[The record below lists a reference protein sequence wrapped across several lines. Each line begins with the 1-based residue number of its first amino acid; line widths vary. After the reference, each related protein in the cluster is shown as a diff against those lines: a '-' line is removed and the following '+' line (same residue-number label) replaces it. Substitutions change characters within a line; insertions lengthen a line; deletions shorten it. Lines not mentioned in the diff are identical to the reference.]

1 MSPILFHVHIMWVG
15 RDVPR
20 ILSTFDA
27 IYYAVHLVE
36 SREIPEYTGTG
47 SKA

>member
-20 ILSTFDA
+20 ILSTFGA
-27 IYYAVHLVE
+27 IYAVHLVE
-36 SREIPEYTGTG
+36 SRETPEYTGTG